1 MDRDRFLQQLRFITE
16 IDQLKLVLRQTLLI
30 DQSRRENSAE
40 HSWHLAIMAVLLAE
54 YAPEPV
60 DVNRVILMV
69 LLHDLVEIDAGDVF
83 CYDVQGN
90 IGKEERERQAAER
103 IFGLLP
109 PEQAQPFRL
118 AWDEFEERQSPEAKF
133 AAALDRIQPFWHNL
147 QTEGGTWKA
156 HQISPEQVFQRMGP
170 VKDGTPEL
178 WSWVEEAIAQ
188 ASADGLLTQK

>member
-1 MDRDRFLQQLRFITE
+1 MNRDRFLQQLQFIAE
-16 IDQLKLVLRQTLLI
+16 IDQLKLVLRQTLLM

-40 HSWHLAIMAVLLAE
+40 HSWHLALMAVLLAE

-60 DVNRVILMV
+60 DVSRVIHMV
-69 LLHDLVEIDAGDVF
+69 LVHDIVEIDAGDVF

-90 IGKEERERQAAER
+90 LGKEDRERQAAER

-109 PEQAQPFRL
+109 PDQAQAFRL

-133 AAALDRIQPFWHNL
+133 AAALDRIQPFFHNL
-147 QTEGGTWKA
+147 KTEGGTWKQ
-156 HQISPEQVFQRMGP
+156 HKIRQEQVLQRMAP
-170 VKDGTPEL
+170 VKEGTPEL

-188 ASADGLLTQK
+188 ALDDGLLIKK

>member
-1 MDRDRFLQQLRFITE
+1 MKRDRFLQQLQFIAE
-16 IDQLKLVLRQTLLI
+16 IDQLKLILRQTLLI

-40 HSWHLAIMAVLLAE
+40 HSWHLAIMAILLEE

-60 DVNRVILMV
+60 DMRRVIHMV
-69 LLHDLVEIDAGDVF
+69 LIHDIVEIDAGDVF

-90 IGKEERERQAAER
+90 VGKEDREREAANR

-109 PEQAQPFRL
+109 PDQAQSFRQ

-133 AAALDRIQPFWHNL
+133 TAALDRIQPFWHNL

-156 HQISPEQVFQRMGP
+156 HQISPEQVFQRMAP
-170 VKDGTPEL
+170 VKEGTPEL
-178 WSWVEEAIAQ
+178 WAWVEEAIAQ
-188 ASADGLLTQK
+188 AVDDELIAEK